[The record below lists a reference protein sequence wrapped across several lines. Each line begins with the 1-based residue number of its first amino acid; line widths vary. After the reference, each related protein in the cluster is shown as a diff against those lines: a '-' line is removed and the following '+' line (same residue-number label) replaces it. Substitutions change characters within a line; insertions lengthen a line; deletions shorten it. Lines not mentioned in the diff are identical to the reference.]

1 MDINS
6 SIDSTQARPLQQLFD
21 EFQNSQQITQLGTL
35 SMIAQ
40 AGLALV
46 RGKVKLALL
55 YVVGA
60 AISYKNNAAGFLA
73 QILLRLYRKIQ

>member
-21 EFQNSQQITQLGTL
+21 EFQNSQQMTQLGTL

-40 AGLALV
+40 RSALV

-73 QILLRLYRKIQ
+73 QILLRLYRKVQ